1 MEEEK
6 YVSRQGVS
14 RDLLH
19 IVAKF
24 GLAELRQYIKAAR
37 NPAEVNSI
45 LLQSIEWL
53 ENGKFTIVRDYNQ
66 SPNIGTMPGYQ
77 PFEKAWKQLVAIQD
91 LPANKIKNKY
101 QLVLD
106 SVSFVEADIMRRL
119 IRGDFDVENVKV
131 IYGLDDF
138 ATESTETTENKS
150 SNEQLQPAVVEA
162 VPNTANGVGGESTNT
177 ETPAVEV
184 DGVTAEETPPVT
196 TKKKR
201 GRKKKAAT
209 AE

>member
-24 GLAELRQYIKAAR
+24 GLTELRQYIKAAR

-53 ENGKFTIVRDYNQ
+53 ENGKFLIVRDYNQ
-66 SPNIGTMPGYQ
+66 SPSIGTMPGYQ
-77 PFEKAWKQLVAIQD
+77 PFEKAWRQLIAIQD

-101 QLVLD
+101 QLILD

-119 IRGDFDVENVKV
+119 IRGDFDVENVKI
-131 IYGLDDF
+131 IYGVADF
-138 ATESTETTENKS
+138 ATENVTENKS
-150 SNEQLQPAVVEA
+150 ASEQTSPQVDEVAPQLA
-162 VPNTANGVGGESTNT
+162 GDVGGEPNNVETEVLEVPAA
-177 ETPAVEV
+177 ETPA
-184 DGVTAEETPPVT
+184 P
-196 TKKKR
+196 KKR
-201 GRKKKAAT
+201 GRRKKVAT
-209 AE
+209 K